1 MPPTPTD
8 MFAQNS
14 TFASL
19 CSKMT
24 FFKRTYTLG
33 KSTNKAQRC
42 RFEPSY
48 LYRVIVEKSKKV
60 AFLAGFK
67 KKISSCFPLKKHS
80 NLAIFPNEI
89 DQCEFFD
96 PEFISVFQKNF
107 CQTCSKV

>member
-1 MPPTPTD
+1 MILTKKLQCTD

-24 FFKRTYTLG
+24 FFKRTYTQG
-33 KSTNKAQRC
+33 KSTNNAQGC

-48 LYRVIVEKSKKV
+48 LYRVTVEKSKKV

-67 KKISSCFPLKKHS
+67 KKFHLAFPLKNTH
-80 NLAIFPNEI
+80 I
-89 DQCEFFD
+89 
-96 PEFISVFQKNF
+96 
-107 CQTCSKV
+107 